1 VDGQPFGALVGRVG
15 ATGEV
20 FLVGRKAALAGKPAG
35 RLRLA
40 VNDNAHWQN
49 NLGTFHA
56 AMTAT
61 DAYDFGDAQ

>member
-1 VDGQPFGALVGRVG
+1 MDGQPFGALVGRVG
-15 ATGEV
+15 AAGDV
-20 FLVGRKAALAGKPAG
+20 FFVGKKATLTGKPAG

-49 NLGTFHA
+49 NIGTFYA

-61 DAYDFGDAQ
+61 DAYDLGDAQ